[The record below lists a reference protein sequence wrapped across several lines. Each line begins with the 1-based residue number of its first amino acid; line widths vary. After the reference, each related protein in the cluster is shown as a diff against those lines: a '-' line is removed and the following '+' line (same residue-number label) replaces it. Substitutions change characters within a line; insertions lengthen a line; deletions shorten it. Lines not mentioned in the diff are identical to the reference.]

1 MPSEREMNCF
11 SEGEKLEKKGFALL
25 EGGEKEDAENT
36 LLRASYHFLMCG
48 ALEHAKGTLA
58 KLSEHYGNQVYTNTL
73 KNLNYLKESRM
84 LVDLL
89 RGDYEYEDGGGIE
102 KLDVLDMF
110 MRETTD
116 GKCVNRA
123 SERWHKSASKNR
135 LYDGA
140 DAHNHYNVK
149 IVYGT
154 GLRELLKGSNLEE
167 EQAKALANFV
177 MLNPNY
183 AIEARK
189 KIYGLQ

>member
-1 MPSEREMNCF
+1 MGCF
-11 SEGEKLEKKGFALL
+11 IEGEKLEKKGLGLL
-25 EGGEKEDAENT
+25 DGGEKEEAENA
-36 LLRASYHFLMCG
+36 LLKASYHFLMCG

-58 KLSEHYGNQVYTNTL
+58 KLSENYGNQVYASTL
-73 KNLNYLKESRM
+73 KNLNYLKESRI

-89 RGDYEYEDGGGIE
+89 RGEYEYEGSGGTE

-110 MRETTD
+110 TRETTD
-116 GKCVNRA
+116 GKCANRT
-123 SERWHKSASKNR
+123 SERWHNSASKNR
-135 LYDGA
+135 LYDSAGA
-140 DAHNHYNVK
+140 HKHYNVK

-154 GLRELLKGSNLEE
+154 GLRELLKDSRLEE